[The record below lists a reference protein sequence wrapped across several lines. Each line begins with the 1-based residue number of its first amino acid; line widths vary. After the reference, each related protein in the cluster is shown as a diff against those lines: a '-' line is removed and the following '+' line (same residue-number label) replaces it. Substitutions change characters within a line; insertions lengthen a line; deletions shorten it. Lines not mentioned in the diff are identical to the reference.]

1 MKSVLYSLCRVI
13 SMDDIIY
20 RLLLLLNNSR
30 EKNIYHTIARTI
42 IEDIKNIPTMNINK
56 LAQDCYTTPSSVT
69 NFCKK
74 LGYCGFVEFKEY
86 TENILKSYG
95 IKNSDKINQISHE
108 NLAKPNTDN
117 LLDKVIKDIS
127 LANETIDYRMVDK
140 LVDLIYTHKNIA
152 MFGTHMSLALTN
164 GIQTDFFFLGKYIN
178 VWSDVKE
185 QYINAGELDS
195 SYLAIILSPSGR
207 FLTRSADIMNRL
219 RENKV
224 KMAFITGQHE
234 NVDIHKDDMTI
245 FMSKDKDTDKY
256 YMTDR
261 YALLYTL
268 DYILLKYS
276 EKYGN

>member
-1 MKSVLYSLCRVI
+1 ME
-13 SMDDIIY
+13 DIIY
-20 RLLLLLNNSR
+20 RLLLLLNNSK
-30 EKNIYHTIARTI
+30 ENDIYHTIARTI
-42 IEDIKNIPTMNINK
+42 VEDIKNIPQMNINK

-74 LGYCGFVEFKEY
+74 LGYSGFVEFKEY
-86 TENILKSYG
+86 TEKVLNNYG
-95 IKNSDKINQISHE
+95 IKNSHKINQMSRE

-140 LVDLIYTHKNIA
+140 LVDLIYSHKNIA

-164 GIQTDFFFLGKYIN
+164 GIQTDFFLLGKYIN
-178 VWSDVKE
+178 IWSDAKE
-185 QYINAGELDS
+185 QFINARELDS
-195 SYLAIILSPSGR
+195 SYLVIVLSPSGR
-207 FLTRSADIMNRL
+207 FLIQAREIIHKL

-224 KMAFITGQHE
+224 NMVFITGQQQDSHINE
-234 NVDIHKDDMTI
+234 NAVNIYMSRGKD
-245 FMSKDKDTDKY
+245 SNKY

>member
-1 MKSVLYSLCRVI
+1 
-13 SMDDIIY
+13 MDDIIY

-30 EKNIYHTIARTI
+30 EKNIYHTIAKTI

-74 LGYCGFVEFKEY
+74 LGYSGFIEFKEY
-86 TENILKSYG
+86 TEEILKSYG

-140 LVDLIYTHKNIA
+140 LVDLIYSHKNIA
-152 MFGTHMSLALTN
+152 LFGTHMSLALTN

-185 QYINAGELDS
+185 QYTNAKELDK

-207 FLTRSADIMNRL
+207 YLTRSGDILNRL
-219 RENKV
+219 REKNV

-245 FMSKDKDTDKY
+245 FMSKGKDTNKY